1 MSLRCARRTSFNEP
15 PCSHRRR
22 PCAQG
27 LEQGAQRQREEK
39 LAEVVRARWL
49 GNMYLVVGALA
60 GVLGVVVLVID
71 ANS

>member
-1 MSLRCARRTSFNEP
+1 MLTQAAP
-15 PCSHRRR
+15 L
-22 PCAQG
+22 AQG